1 MLFWCDTITGIK
13 SGTSALAAFFQCTLC
28 IYTSACVFTMSHIVD
43 AVQVALSFLI
53 IHILAFGS
61 HNLDWVMAEKNLTR
75 WPAAEKKQNSDM
87 CRKRAGA
94 AVGFHVVIKR
104 L

>member
-1 MLFWCDTITGIK
+1 
-13 SGTSALAAFFQCTLC
+13 
-28 IYTSACVFTMSHIVD
+28 MSHIVD

-75 WPAAEKKQNSDM
+75 WPAAEKKNRIVT
-87 CRKRAGA
+87 C
-94 AVGFHVVIKR
+94 V
-104 L
+104 